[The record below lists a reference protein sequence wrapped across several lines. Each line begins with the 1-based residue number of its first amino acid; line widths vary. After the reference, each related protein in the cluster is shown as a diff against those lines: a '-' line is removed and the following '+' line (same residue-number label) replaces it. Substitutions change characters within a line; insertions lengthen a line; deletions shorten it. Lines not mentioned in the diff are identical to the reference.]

1 MGIGG
6 GRCGGGKH
14 GLHVGQAP
22 NPAAGV
28 ERPTKP
34 AIPWPLQ
41 KHPFGPFFV
50 APFLG
55 IAFLG
60 LSKKQ
65 QLDGHLHKVSLYV
78 PSPCL

>member
-28 ERPTKP
+28 ERPTKRGL
-34 AIPWPLQ
+34 PWPLQ
-41 KHPFGPFFV
+41 KHPFGPARSDENAIDGSGKAFHCVPFV
-50 APFLG
+50 LTFG
-55 IAFLG
+55 
-60 LSKKQ
+60 
-65 QLDGHLHKVSLYV
+65 
-78 PSPCL
+78 